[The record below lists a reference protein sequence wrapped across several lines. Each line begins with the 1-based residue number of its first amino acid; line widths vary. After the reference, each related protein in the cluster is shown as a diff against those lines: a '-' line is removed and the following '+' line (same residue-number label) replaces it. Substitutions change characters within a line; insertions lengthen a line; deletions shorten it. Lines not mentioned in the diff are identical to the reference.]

1 MVKISKR
8 EIINY
13 KLTNEELN
21 YVSETFLNCSF
32 ESPQNCWEII
42 EMVSLHCKDWRKR
55 PVPITVRDIQ
65 YQSEEVAHRTFAIAT
80 TTWIVVAGLIQLSIV
95 IGLNYFYKDL
105 HVTWTFVRR
114 KSNLEADTEVELE
127 SDHEAGQAAI
137 PEAHLQ
143 TGSDLETL
151 PKLWRILFL
160 AVSPIMLST
169 SIIYLYGCWEFRGA
183 LFCFK
188 DQNGKTQEE
197 DKKKKASR

>member
-1 MVKISKR
+1 
-8 EIINY
+8 
-13 KLTNEELN
+13 
-21 YVSETFLNCSF
+21 
-32 ESPQNCWEII
+32 
-42 EMVSLHCKDWRKR
+42 MVSLHCKDWRKR

-65 YQSEEVAHRTFAIAT
+65 YKSEEVAHRTFAIAT
-80 TTWIVVAGLIQLSIV
+80 TTWIVVAGLIQFSIV
-95 IGLNYFYKDL
+95 IGLNFFYMDCC
-105 HVTWTFVRR
+105 TWNFVRQDKRR
-114 KSNLEADTEVELE
+114 KSNLEADPEAEPEADLEAELE

-169 SIIYLYGCWEFRGA
+169 SIIYLYGCWVFRGA

-197 DKKKKASR
+197 DKKKQAYR